1 MGIVSVNG
9 GARGEKSKQYQRND
23 RLEEGVAREPEKRI
37 HVELCM
43 DELKYW

>member
-1 MGIVSVNG
+1 MGIVCVNG
-9 GARGEKSKQYQRND
+9 GAREKKGEQDQRND